1 MRAITFL
8 IFFSVFF
15 VTNIISAE
23 TLAVVSNNKDVIIKN
38 AKLAPNLDYQDIQ
51 QLNKYNGDVT
61 EGVMK
66 NYFKNSG
73 WTQIEGEIGVN
84 GIDGLFIKRDQNG
97 DIKELLFAESKYNNS
112 QLGYIDKNDHTKKA
126 RQMSKDA
133 LDKQLRNLIKKVEN
147 DIKIA
152 TGKEKVKLES
162 LLKDYFIIKN
172 KIEIDDYRARL
183 FNLKPLGDN
192 KFKITIDALEQNG
205 SKNVIKQKLSGIDK
219 YKVHNLEID
228 LNAKYESGSYE
239 NKIQKFI
246 KNNIDEVQASK
257 NIKEIYKNGNKFTE
271 LVKSIPSTVIKKG
284 AKTIAFVDA
293 KILSKVSNIKHFKNV
308 KGADV
313 VMLVIE
319 SGAIT
324 YSLLKGGVTYDKVSS
339 LLVSGTK
346 IGATEV
352 FSNAVLMFTPPPASI
367 AVVATIAGAIIID
380 YSIDKYI
387 ELDKRN
393 YVSIEDMLWD
403 VPDEIKNKITVLNME
418 DVKKETI
425 FDFDNVE
432 NETIFNNENQSE
444 TILENDNIEKETIFN

>member
-1 MRAITFL
+1 MKRIIFL
-8 IFFSVFF
+8 LFIIFFLTINAV
-15 VTNIISAE
+15 AE
-23 TLAVVSNNKDVIIKN
+23 TLVSRNNDIIIKN
-38 AKLAPNLDYQDIQ
+38 AKLAPTLDYKDKQ
-51 QLNKYNGDVT
+51 QLDKFNGNVT
-61 EGVMK
+61 EGVMS
-66 NYFKNSG
+66 NYFKSSS
-73 WTQIEGEIGVN
+73 WTQIEGEVGVN
-84 GIDGLFIKRDQNG
+84 GIDGLFIKRDKNG
-97 DIKELLFAESKYNNS
+97 NIKDLLFVESKYNNA
-112 QLGYIDKNDHTKKA
+112 QLGSIDKNDPTKKA

-133 LDKQLRNLIKKVEN
+133 LDKQLGNLIKKVEK

-162 LLKDYFIIKN
+162 LLKDYSIIKN

-205 SKNVIKQKLSGIDK
+205 SNNVIKQKLSGIDK

-271 LVKSIPSTVIKKG
+271 LVKSIPSTIIKKG
-284 AKTIAFVDA
+284 TKTIAFVDA
-293 KILSKVSNIKHFKNV
+293 KVLSKVSTLNYFKNV

-319 SGAIT
+319 SGVIT
-324 YSLLKGGVTYDKVSS
+324 YSVLKGGVTYAKISS
-339 LLVSGTK
+339 LLVNGTK

-352 FSNAVLMFTPPPASI
+352 FSKAVLMFTPPPASI

-432 NETIFNNENQSE
+432 NETIFNSENQSE